1 MSLPHREPR
10 RPYSYKEAL
19 RQLLHPLVR
28 LLSAMRV
35 RPDSLTAAGWALA
48 TVAAVLFALG
58 YVRTAGAVMLF
69 AGLFDALD
77 GAVARESGRM
87 SAFGAFLDS
96 TLDRLSESAI
106 FAGVIFFYA
115 ASARPF
121 EALLTG
127 VAMAFSLG
135 TSYARARAEGLDI
148 PCEVGLLE
156 RAGRVVILSVFSL
169 AGFLT
174 TGIALVAAGALIT
187 TAQRILHVRRLTRS

>member
-35 RPDSLTAAGWALA
+35 RPDSLTATGWTLA

-58 YVRTAGAVMLF
+58 HVRTAGAVMLF

-135 TSYARARAEGLDI
+135 TSYARARAEGLGI

-174 TGIALVAAGALIT
+174 AGVALVAAGALIT
-187 TAQRILHVRRLTRS
+187 TAQRIRHVRRMTRS

>member
-10 RPYSYKEAL
+10 RPYFYKEAL

-35 RPDSLTAAGWALA
+35 RPDSLTAIGWALA

-58 YVRTAGAVMLF
+58 HVGAAGAVMLF

-135 TSYARARAEGLDI
+135 TSYARARAEGLGI

-174 TGIALVAAGALIT
+174 AGIALVAAGALIT
-187 TAQRILHVRRLTRS
+187 TAQRILHVRRMTRS

>member
-35 RPDSLTAAGWALA
+35 RPDSLTATGWVLSLG
-48 TVAAVLFALG
+48 AAALFALG
-58 YVRTAGAVMLF
+58 HVAAAGAVMLV

-77 GAVARESGRM
+77 GAVARESNRM

-96 TLDRLSESAI
+96 TLDRLSEAAVFVGI
-106 FAGVIFFYA
+106 IFFFA
-115 ASARPF
+115 QSARPF

-127 VAMAFSLG
+127 VAMTFSLG
-135 TSYARARAEGLDI
+135 TSYARARAEGLGV

-156 RAGRVVILSVFSL
+156 RAGRVAILSLFSL

-174 TGIALVAAGALIT
+174 AGVALVAAGALVT
-187 TAQRILHVRRLTRS
+187 TAQRILHVRRATRP

>member
-35 RPDSLTAAGWALA
+35 RPDSLTAIGWALA

-58 YVRTAGAVMLF
+58 HVGAAGAVMLF

-135 TSYARARAEGLDI
+135 TSYVRARAEGLGI

-174 TGIALVAAGALIT
+174 AGIALVAAGALIT
-187 TAQRILHVRRLTRS
+187 TAQRILHVRRMTRS